1 MARPPELEKS
11 GARENRDRGET
22 RRSRAS
28 RIPPTAGFHRK
39 NQADAEIRR
48 WARIPALRLRL
59 KTQTGSRTGLR
70 EGVSKARNE
79 FVTTTLAQSPRFAFN
94 AAIAHRRDSGG
105 ASSVTSRILSLG
117 IAQTKRRNRSRP
129 CHRLLAA
136 TCFTTR
142 FAWR

>member
-1 MARPPELEKS
+1 MGGEAPPLLRYGKVRAATWSKS
-11 GARENRDRGET
+11 I
-22 RRSRAS
+22 AS
-28 RIPPTAGFHRK
+28 
-39 NQADAEIRR
+39 
-48 WARIPALRLRL
+48 ALAL
-59 KTQTGSRTGLR
+59 KTRKKKLRFYALLLFILMSGSQAHG
-70 EGVSKARNE
+70 
-79 FVTTTLAQSPRFAFN
+79 TLAQSPRFAFN